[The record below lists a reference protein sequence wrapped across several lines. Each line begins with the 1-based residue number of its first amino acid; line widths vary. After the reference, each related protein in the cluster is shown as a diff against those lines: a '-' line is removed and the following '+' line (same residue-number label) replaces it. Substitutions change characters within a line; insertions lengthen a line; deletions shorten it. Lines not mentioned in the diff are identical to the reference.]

1 MEDFVNYSFCL
12 YEIFRASTYNKGV
25 LRQHEVGGLKQ
36 FEGAERDVSK
46 VAHRRGH
53 EIEFSHAAKV

>member
-1 MEDFVNYSFCL
+1 MLEQHTR
-12 YEIFRASTYNKGV
+12 RARV

-36 FEGAERDVSK
+36 FEGAERDVSE